1 MRTRRRPRRSESEW
15 RQRRPEQRLAASHAE
30 LLADAPLDM
39 VGQCDQRLRPRHQL
53 PLHAHLHGQPVARVQ
68 VGVMHDDREGN
79 AQGGQCRS
87 HHHVEQCR
95 HGADRD
101 VRTPGGDVA
110 YEGPPA
116 EAGGQQAIEEA
127 GGTVVGPHRQLA
139 TDPRPRTVQ
148 QLGTFGQRQDDAFG
162 AGRTQAVGEFQGN
175 ARAGTETPPLPD
187 QNPHGNKTPAH
198 FSAVCSGPVPNR
210 VSARAAA
217 ASPRADLSRA
227 SDASMRKASTAA
239 SWSGSAQTAPGA
251 S

>member
-1 MRTRRRPRRSESEW
+1 MLGNPAVFHSHVGERAQVRKRLIFRPLPHHPHLQVVARAEQPQCRREQVETLVGQQSPERQQSKGAAMRTRRRPRRSESEW

-139 TDPRPRTVQ
+139 TDPRPRTV
-148 QLGTFGQRQDDAFG
+148 
-162 AGRTQAVGEFQGN
+162 
-175 ARAGTETPPLPD
+175 
-187 QNPHGNKTPAH
+187 
-198 FSAVCSGPVPNR
+198 
-210 VSARAAA
+210 
-217 ASPRADLSRA
+217 
-227 SDASMRKASTAA
+227 
-239 SWSGSAQTAPGA
+239 
-251 S
+251 